1 MTEWRVVHAELSRL
15 SQERA
20 AADAEEGR
28 WLLRAQRAAV
38 HVHLGLGSF
47 VEYVERLFGYQP
59 RSTQEKL
66 RVAEALESLPAS
78 RAALESGQLSWSALR
93 ELTRVAVVETEG
105 EWLELA
111 AGKTLRQLEQLVS
124 GKRPGDSPCAAP
136 SSAAERRVLRFD
148 VLAET
153 YALVRE
159 ALVELRRRSGMS
171 LDDDAALLEM
181 ARCVLGSPVL
191 GGPRDAGRSSYQ
203 IALRVCP
210 ECRSGHLRSNGELVR
225 VAPEIVE
232 LAQCDAQRVPTLPD
246 DAEVSPSAPSSGER
260 GCLESTAPSGPGRAH
275 AHVSAPNTS
284 APRPASTRGHRHAP
298 VGERAVQDIPPALR
312 RAVLERDQH
321 RCRVPGCRNA
331 TFVDVHHIEY
341 RSDGG
346 RHEAN
351 NLVTVCSAHH
361 HALHRGKLRSQGDAA
376 SFRVLHADGRPYGHG
391 PAPVQAGSAPV
402 QAGVA
407 VQAGG
412 LETHAKVSSGLR
424 QLGFREAEV
433 RAAMAELRQRQ
444 ELATATPEQ
453 WLRAALQRLTPSRAV

>member
-1 MTEWRVVHAELSRL
+1 MTEWKVVHAELSRL
-15 SQERA
+15 SQKRA

-93 ELTRVAVVETEG
+93 ELTRVAVVETES

-124 GKRPGDSPCAAP
+124 GKRPGDLPCAAP
-136 SSAAERRVLRFD
+136 SPAAERRVLRFD

-191 GGPRDAGRSSYQ
+191 GSPVLGGPRDAGRSSYQ

-232 LAQCDAQRVPTLPD
+232 LAECDAQRVPTLPE

-275 AHVSAPNTS
+275 A
-284 APRPASTRGHRHAP
+284 
-298 VGERAVQDIPPALR
+298 QD
-312 RAVLERDQH
+312 
-321 RCRVPGCRNA
+321 GM
-331 TFVDVHHIEY
+331 
-341 RSDGG
+341 S
-346 RHEAN
+346 
-351 NLVTVCSAHH
+351 
-361 HALHRGKLRSQGDAA
+361 
-376 SFRVLHADGRPYGHG
+376 
-391 PAPVQAGSAPV
+391 
-402 QAGVA
+402 
-407 VQAGG
+407 
-412 LETHAKVSSGLR
+412 
-424 QLGFREAEV
+424 
-433 RAAMAELRQRQ
+433 RQRG
-444 ELATATPEQ
+444 
-453 WLRAALQRLTPSRAV
+453 PSR